1 LSSSQTGIMHN
12 YKWHTIQII
21 IVIGVAVA
29 LSVFIYYLAVF
40 TQYIPI
46 TITNYLYVAILVVAG
61 YLVIRITSRII
72 SKYGASELETT
83 HVVALKNLFQITAAI
98 VLALVVAFALG
109 INVTSALVGAGFL
122 GIVLGLAAQTVLGNV
137 FAGIALL
144 VSRQFKVGDRLTI
157 NSGKYGYIAQ
167 SYPHDGLIPG
177 YTGVVTDISLTH
189 TTMMGD
195 DNVPMTFPNSVLIQ
209 SMIFD
214 HSLVKKRTVRIRMD
228 VHRDIPLDQFRDA
241 MKQALKD
248 DPRIDGASPVE
259 INPLIVAENTYNV
272 AITAWM
278 KGTLE
283 EPGKAVL
290 INKAIEVVKE
300 LRRRAGTDVYK
311 NSPIRIGDQVIV
323 RGEYGTVEDVTPRFT
338 IVKTWDNRRQVIPNQ
353 VLDSEV
359 LINYTLT
366 DPKKLFTLMF
376 YVPYDTDLD
385 KAREVMV
392 QEAREHPNVLK
403 TLDPIF
409 QVLDFAEGAIALR
422 LLFMAKDQPTAF
434 NAGCDLRFSIKRQ
447 FDKAGIKLSCPAR
460 YIIPESKIRVDQLP
474 NDEVSK

>member
-1 LSSSQTGIMHN
+1 MRN
-12 YKWHTIQII
+12 YKWHTIQIR
-21 IVIGVAVA
+21 IVIGVAIA
-29 LSVFIYYLAVF
+29 LALLIYYSAAVAA
-40 TQYIPI
+40 YIPLYV
-46 TITNYLYVAILVVAG
+46 TNYFYVAILVVAG
-61 YLVIRITSRII
+61 YFVIRITSRII

-83 HVVALKNLFQITAAI
+83 HVVALKNLFQITATI
-98 VLALVVAFALG
+98 VLALAVAFALG
-109 INVTSALVGAGFL
+109 INITSALVGAGFL
-122 GIVLGLAAQTVLGNV
+122 GIVVGLAAQTVLGNV

-144 VSRQFKVGDRLTI
+144 VSKQFKVGDRLTV

-214 HSLVKKRTVRIRMD
+214 HSLVKKRTVRVRMD
-228 VHRDIPLDQFRDA
+228 VHRDIPLGQFRDA
-241 MKQALKD
+241 IKQALKD
-248 DPRIDGASPVE
+248 DPNIDGSSPID
-259 INPLIVAENTYNV
+259 INPLIVSEDTYNV

-290 INKAIEVVKE
+290 IDKAIEVVKE
-300 LRRRAGTDVYK
+300 LRRKAGVDVYK
-311 NSPIRIGDQVIV
+311 NSPIRMGDQVIV

-338 IVKTWDNRRQVIPNQ
+338 IIKTWDNRRQVIPNK

-366 DPKKLFTLMF
+366 DPKKLFTLMI
-376 YVPYDTDLD
+376 YVPYDTNLD
-385 KAREVMV
+385 KAREIIV
-392 QEAREHPNVLK
+392 QEAQGHPNVLK

-409 QVLDFAEGAIALR
+409 QVLDFSEGAIALR
-422 LLFMAKDQPTAF
+422 LLFMAKDQSTAF
-434 NAGCDLRFSIKRQ
+434 NTGCDLRFSIKRR
-447 FDKAGIKLSCPAR
+447 FDKEEIKLSCPSR
-460 YIIPESKIRVDQLP
+460 YIIPESTINVNNLS
-474 NDEVSK
+474 NDEVPK

>member
-1 LSSSQTGIMHN
+1 MRN

-21 IVIGVAVA
+21 IVIGVAIALAA
-29 LSVFIYYLAVF
+29 LSYYLAAVAEYF
-40 TQYIPI
+40 PLEVTD
-46 TITNYLYVAILVVAG
+46 YLYVAILVVAG
-61 YLVIRITSRII
+61 YLIIRITSRII
-72 SKYGASELETT
+72 SKYGATELETT
-83 HVVALKNLFQITAAI
+83 HVLALKNLFQITAAI
-98 VLALVVAFALG
+98 ALALAVAFVLG
-109 INVTSALVGAGFL
+109 INVTFALVGAGFL
-122 GIVLGLAAQTVLGNV
+122 GIVLGLAAQTVLGNI

-144 VSRQFKVGDRLTI
+144 VSKQFKVGDRLTI

-177 YTGVVTDISLTH
+177 YTGVVKDINLTH

-195 DNVPMTFPNSVLIQ
+195 DNVPMKFPNSVLIQ

-214 HSLVKKRTVRIRMD
+214 HSLVKKRTVRVRMD
-228 VHRDIPLDQFRDA
+228 VHRDIPLDQFREA

-248 DPRIDGASPVE
+248 NATIDGSSPVE
-259 INPLIVAENTYNV
+259 INPLLVSEDRCNV

-290 INKAIEVVKE
+290 INTAIDVVKE
-300 LRRRAGTDVYK
+300 IRRRAGTNVYK
-311 NSPIRIGDQVIV
+311 NSPIRLGDQVIV

-338 IVKTWDNRRQVIPNQ
+338 IIKTWDNRRQVIPNQ

-366 DPKKLFTLMF
+366 DPQKLFTLMF

-385 KAREVMV
+385 KAGEIMV
-392 QEAREHPNVLK
+392 QEARDHPNVLK
-403 TLDPIF
+403 TLNPIF

-422 LLFMAKDQPTAF
+422 LLFLATHQLTRF
-434 NAGCDLRFSIKRQ
+434 NTGCDLRFSINRQ
-447 FDKAGIKLSCPAR
+447 FDKAEINLSCPAP
-460 YIIPESKIRVDQLP
+460 YIISASKNP
-474 NDEVSK
+474 

>member
-1 LSSSQTGIMHN
+1 LSSQAGFLRN
-12 YKWHTIQII
+12 YKWHAIQII
-21 IVIGVAVA
+21 IVIIVAIA
-29 LSVFIYYLAVF
+29 LTVLIYYLAESMRYF
-40 TQYIPI
+40 PATF
-46 TITNYLYVAILVVAG
+46 TNYLYVGILIVAG
-61 YLVIRITSRII
+61 YLVIRIISRII
-72 SKYGASELETT
+72 SKYGKSELETT
-83 HVVALKNLFQITAAI
+83 HVVALKNLFQITATI
-98 VLALVVAFALG
+98 VLALAVAFALG
-109 INVTSALVGAGFL
+109 INITSALVGAGFL

-137 FAGIALL
+137 FAGITLL
-144 VSRQFKVGDRLTI
+144 VSKQFKVGDRLTV
-157 NSGKYGYIAQ
+157 NSGNYGYIAQ

-177 YTGVVTDISLTH
+177 YTGVVTDIGLTH
-189 TTMMGD
+189 TIMLGD
-195 DNVPMTFPNSVLIQ
+195 DNVPMTFPNSALIQ
-209 SMIFD
+209 SMIFN

-241 MKQALKD
+241 MTQALKD
-248 DPRIDGASPVE
+248 NPIIDGSLPIE
-259 INPLIVAENTYNV
+259 INPLIISEDTYNV

-300 LRRRAGTDVYK
+300 IRRSAGTDVYK

-323 RGEYGTVEDVTPRFT
+323 RGEYGTVEEVTPRFT
-338 IVKTWDNRRQVIPNQ
+338 IIKTWDNRRQVIPNQ

-376 YVPYDTDLD
+376 YVPYDTNLD
-385 KAREVMV
+385 KAHEIMV

-409 QVLDFAEGAIALR
+409 QVLDFSEGAIALR
-422 LLFMAKDQPTAF
+422 LLFLSKDQPTAF
-434 NAGCDLRFSIKRQ
+434 NTGCDLRLSIKRQ
-447 FDKAGIKLSCPAR
+447 FDKEGIKLSCPVR

-474 NDEVSK
+474 NTE

>member
-1 LSSSQTGIMHN
+1 LSSKNDGLLRN
-12 YKWHTIQII
+12 YRWHTIQII
-21 IVIGVAVA
+21 IVIAAAVTVAVF
-29 LSVFIYYLAVF
+29 VYFLA
-40 TQYIPI
+40 TRLEYISP
-46 TITNYLYVAILVVAG
+46 TILNYLNVAILVIAG
-61 YLVIRITSRII
+61 YLVIRIISRII
-72 SKYGASELETT
+72 SKYGKSELETT

-98 VLALVVAFALG
+98 ILALVVAFALG

-144 VSRQFKVGDRLTI
+144 VSKQFKVGDRLTI
-157 NSGKYGYIAQ
+157 NTGKYGYIAE

-177 YTGVVTDISLTH
+177 YTGCVTDINLTN

-195 DNVPMTFPNSVLIQ
+195 DNVPLTFPNSVLIQ
-209 SMIFD
+209 SMIFN

-228 VHRDIPLDQFRDA
+228 VHRDIPLDHFREA
-241 MKQALKD
+241 MEQALKAN
-248 DPRIDGASPVE
+248 PRIDSSSPIEV
-259 INPLIVAENTYNV
+259 NPLIVSEDFYNV
-272 AITAWM
+272 AITAWI
-278 KGTLE
+278 KGAYE
-283 EPGKAVL
+283 EPGKALL
-290 INKAIEVVKE
+290 INTAIDVVKE

-311 NSPIRIGDQVIV
+311 NAPMRIGDQVVV
-323 RGEYGTVEDVTPRFT
+323 RGEYGTVEEVTPRFT
-338 IVKTWDNRRQVIPNQ
+338 IIKTWDNRRQVIPNQ

-385 KAREVMV
+385 KARDIMV

-409 QVLDFAEGAIALR
+409 QVLDFSEGAIALR
-422 LLFMAKDQPTAF
+422 MLFLAKDQPTAF
-434 NAGCDLRFSIKRQ
+434 NTGCDLRLSIKRQ
-447 FDKAGIKLSCPAR
+447 FDKDGIKLSCPAR
-460 YIIPESKIRVDQLP
+460 YIVPDSRIQVDQSQ
-474 NDEVSK
+474 DTRQG

>member
-1 LSSSQTGIMHN
+1 MRN
-12 YKWHTIQII
+12 YKWHTIQIR
-21 IVIGVAVA
+21 IVIGVAIA
-29 LSVFIYYLAVF
+29 LALLIYYSAAVAA
-40 TQYIPI
+40 YIPLYV
-46 TITNYLYVAILVVAG
+46 TNYFYVAILVVAG
-61 YLVIRITSRII
+61 YFVIRITSRII

-83 HVVALKNLFQITAAI
+83 HVVALKNLFQITATI
-98 VLALVVAFALG
+98 VLALAVAFALG
-109 INVTSALVGAGFL
+109 INITSALVGAGFL
-122 GIVLGLAAQTVLGNV
+122 GIVVGLAAQTVLGNV

-144 VSRQFKVGDRLTI
+144 VSKQFKVGDRLTV

-189 TTMMGD
+189 TNMMGD

-214 HSLVKKRTVRIRMD
+214 HSLVKKRTVRVRMD

-241 MKQALKD
+241 IKQALKD
-248 DPRIDGASPVE
+248 DPNIDGSSPID
-259 INPLIVAENTYNV
+259 INPLIVSEDTYNV

-290 INKAIEVVKE
+290 IDKAIEVVKE
-300 LRRRAGTDVYK
+300 LRRKAGVDVYK
-311 NSPIRIGDQVIV
+311 NSPIRMGDQVIV

-338 IVKTWDNRRQVIPNQ
+338 IIKTWDNRRQVIPNK

-366 DPKKLFTLMF
+366 DPKKLFTLMI
-376 YVPYDTDLD
+376 YVPYDTNLD
-385 KAREVMV
+385 KAREIIV
-392 QEAREHPNVLK
+392 QEAQGHPNVLK

-409 QVLDFAEGAIALR
+409 QVLDFSEGAIALR
-422 LLFMAKDQPTAF
+422 LLFMAKDQSTAF
-434 NAGCDLRFSIKRQ
+434 NTGCDLRFSIKRR
-447 FDKAGIKLSCPAR
+447 FDKEEIKLSCPSR
-460 YIIPESKIRVDQLP
+460 YIIPESTINVNNLS
-474 NDEVSK
+474 NDEVPK

>member
-1 LSSSQTGIMHN
+1 MRN
-12 YKWHTIQII
+12 YKWHTIQIT
-21 IVIGVAVA
+21 IVIGVAIA
-29 LSVFIYYLAVF
+29 LALLIYYSAAVAA
-40 TQYIPI
+40 YIPLYV
-46 TITNYLYVAILVVAG
+46 TNYFYVAILVVAG
-61 YLVIRITSRII
+61 YFVIRITSRII

-83 HVVALKNLFQITAAI
+83 HVVALKNLFQITATI
-98 VLALVVAFALG
+98 VLALAVAFALG
-109 INVTSALVGAGFL
+109 INITSALVGAGFL
-122 GIVLGLAAQTVLGNV
+122 GIVVGLAAQTVLGNV

-144 VSRQFKVGDRLTI
+144 VSKQFKVGDRLTV

-214 HSLVKKRTVRIRMD
+214 HSLVKKRTVRVRMD

-241 MKQALKD
+241 IKQALKD
-248 DPRIDGASPVE
+248 DPNIDGSSPID
-259 INPLIVAENTYNV
+259 INPLIVSEDTYNV

-290 INKAIEVVKE
+290 IDKAIEVVKE
-300 LRRRAGTDVYK
+300 LRRKAGVDVYK
-311 NSPIRIGDQVIV
+311 NSPIRMGDQVIV

-338 IVKTWDNRRQVIPNQ
+338 IIKTWDNRRQVIPNK

-366 DPKKLFTLMF
+366 DPKKLFTLMI
-376 YVPYDTDLD
+376 YVPYDTNLD
-385 KAREVMV
+385 KAREIIV
-392 QEAREHPNVLK
+392 QEAQGHPNVLK

-409 QVLDFAEGAIALR
+409 QVLDFSEGAIALR
-422 LLFMAKDQPTAF
+422 LLFMAKDQSTAF
-434 NAGCDLRFSIKRQ
+434 NTGCDLRFSIKRR
-447 FDKAGIKLSCPAR
+447 FDKEEIKLSCPSR
-460 YIIPESKIRVDQLP
+460 YIIPESTINVNNLS
-474 NDEVSK
+474 NDEVPK

>member
-1 LSSSQTGIMHN
+1 MRN
-12 YKWHTIQII
+12 YKWHTIQIT
-21 IVIGVAVA
+21 IVIGVAIA
-29 LSVFIYYLAVF
+29 LALLIYYSAAVAA
-40 TQYIPI
+40 YIPLYV
-46 TITNYLYVAILVVAG
+46 TNYFYVAILVVAG
-61 YLVIRITSRII
+61 YFVIRITSRII

-83 HVVALKNLFQITAAI
+83 HVVALKNLFQITATI
-98 VLALVVAFALG
+98 VLALAVAFALG
-109 INVTSALVGAGFL
+109 INITSALVGAGFL
-122 GIVLGLAAQTVLGNV
+122 GIVVGLAAQTVLGNV

-144 VSRQFKVGDRLTI
+144 VSKQFKVGDRLTV

-214 HSLVKKRTVRIRMD
+214 HSLVKKRTVRVRMD

-241 MKQALKD
+241 IKQALKD
-248 DPRIDGASPVE
+248 DPNIDGSSPID
-259 INPLIVAENTYNV
+259 INPLIVSEDTYNV

-290 INKAIEVVKE
+290 IDKAIEVVKE
-300 LRRRAGTDVYK
+300 LRRKAGVDVYK
-311 NSPIRIGDQVIV
+311 NSPIRMGDQVIV

-338 IVKTWDNRRQVIPNQ
+338 IIKTWDNRRQVIPNK

-366 DPKKLFTLMF
+366 DPKKLFTLMI
-376 YVPYDTDLD
+376 YVPYDTNLD
-385 KAREVMV
+385 KAREIIV
-392 QEAREHPNVLK
+392 QEAQGHPNVLR

-409 QVLDFAEGAIALR
+409 QVLDFSEGAIALR
-422 LLFMAKDQPTAF
+422 LLFMAKDQSTAF
-434 NAGCDLRFSIKRQ
+434 NTGCDLRFSIKRR
-447 FDKAGIKLSCPAR
+447 FDKEEIKLSCPSR
-460 YIIPESKIRVDQLP
+460 YIIPEFTINVNNLS
-474 NDEVSK
+474 NDEVPK

>member
-1 LSSSQTGIMHN
+1 MRN
-12 YKWHTIQII
+12 YKWHTIQIR
-21 IVIGVAVA
+21 IVIGVAIA
-29 LSVFIYYLAVF
+29 LALLIYYSAAVAA
-40 TQYIPI
+40 YIPLYV
-46 TITNYLYVAILVVAG
+46 TNYFYVAILVVAG
-61 YLVIRITSRII
+61 YFVIRITSRII

-83 HVVALKNLFQITAAI
+83 HVVALKNLFQITATI
-98 VLALVVAFALG
+98 VLALAVAFALG
-109 INVTSALVGAGFL
+109 INITSALVGAGFL
-122 GIVLGLAAQTVLGNV
+122 GIVVGLAAQTVLGNV

-144 VSRQFKVGDRLTI
+144 VSKQFKVGDRLTV

-214 HSLVKKRTVRIRMD
+214 HSLVKKRTVRVRMD

-241 MKQALKD
+241 IKQALKD
-248 DPRIDGASPVE
+248 DPNIDGSSPID
-259 INPLIVAENTYNV
+259 INPLIVSEDTYNV

-290 INKAIEVVKE
+290 IDKAIEVVKE
-300 LRRRAGTDVYK
+300 LRRKAGVDVYK
-311 NSPIRIGDQVIV
+311 NSPIRMGDQVIV

-338 IVKTWDNRRQVIPNQ
+338 IIKTWDNRRQVIPNK

-366 DPKKLFTLMF
+366 DPKKLFTLMI
-376 YVPYDTDLD
+376 YVPYDTNLD
-385 KAREVMV
+385 KAREIIV
-392 QEAREHPNVLK
+392 QEAQGHPNVLK

-409 QVLDFAEGAIALR
+409 QVLDFSEGAIALR
-422 LLFMAKDQPTAF
+422 LLFMAKDQSTAF
-434 NAGCDLRFSIKRQ
+434 NTGCDLRFSIKRR
-447 FDKAGIKLSCPAR
+447 FDKEEIKLSCPSR
-460 YIIPESKIRVDQLP
+460 YIIPESTINVNNLS
-474 NDEVSK
+474 NDEVPK

>member
-1 LSSSQTGIMHN
+1 MRN
-12 YKWHTIQII
+12 YKWHTIQIM
-21 IVIGVAVA
+21 IVIGVAIA
-29 LSVFIYYLAVF
+29 LALLIYYSAAVAA
-40 TQYIPI
+40 YIPLYV
-46 TITNYLYVAILVVAG
+46 TNYFYVAILVVAG
-61 YLVIRITSRII
+61 YFVIRITSRII

-83 HVVALKNLFQITAAI
+83 HVVALKNLFQITATI
-98 VLALVVAFALG
+98 VLALAVAFALG
-109 INVTSALVGAGFL
+109 INITSALVGAGFL
-122 GIVLGLAAQTVLGNV
+122 GIVVGLAAQTVLGNV

-144 VSRQFKVGDRLTI
+144 VSKQFKVGDRLTV

-214 HSLVKKRTVRIRMD
+214 HSLVKKRTVRVRMD

-241 MKQALKD
+241 IKQALKD
-248 DPRIDGASPVE
+248 DPNIDGSSPID
-259 INPLIVAENTYNV
+259 INPLIVSEDTYNV

-290 INKAIEVVKE
+290 IDKAIEVVKE
-300 LRRRAGTDVYK
+300 LRRKAGVDVYK
-311 NSPIRIGDQVIV
+311 NSPIRMGDQVIV

-338 IVKTWDNRRQVIPNQ
+338 IIKTWDNRRQVIPNK

-366 DPKKLFTLMF
+366 DPKKLFTLMI
-376 YVPYDTDLD
+376 YVPYDTNLD
-385 KAREVMV
+385 KAREIIV
-392 QEAREHPNVLK
+392 QEAQGHPNVLK

-409 QVLDFAEGAIALR
+409 QVLDFSEGAIALR
-422 LLFMAKDQPTAF
+422 LLFMAKDQSTAF
-434 NAGCDLRFSIKRQ
+434 NTGCDLRFSIKRR
-447 FDKAGIKLSCPAR
+447 FDKEEIKLSCPSR
-460 YIIPESKIRVDQLP
+460 YIIPESTINVNNLS
-474 NDEVSK
+474 NDEVPK

>member
-1 LSSSQTGIMHN
+1 MRN
-12 YKWHTIQII
+12 YKWHTIQIM
-21 IVIGVAVA
+21 IVIGVAIA
-29 LSVFIYYLAVF
+29 LALLIYYSAAVAA
-40 TQYIPI
+40 YIPLYV
-46 TITNYLYVAILVVAG
+46 TNYFYVAILVVAG
-61 YLVIRITSRII
+61 YFVIRITSRII

-83 HVVALKNLFQITAAI
+83 HVVALKNLFQITATI
-98 VLALVVAFALG
+98 VLALAVAFALG
-109 INVTSALVGAGFL
+109 INITSALVGAGFL
-122 GIVLGLAAQTVLGNV
+122 GIVVGLAAQTVLGNV

-144 VSRQFKVGDRLTI
+144 VSKQFKVGDRLTV

-214 HSLVKKRTVRIRMD
+214 HSLVKKRTVRVRMD

-241 MKQALKD
+241 IKQALKD
-248 DPRIDGASPVE
+248 DPNIDGSSPID
-259 INPLIVAENTYNV
+259 INPLIISEDTYNV

-290 INKAIEVVKE
+290 IDKAIEVVKE
-300 LRRRAGTDVYK
+300 LRRKAGVDVYK
-311 NSPIRIGDQVIV
+311 NSPIRMGDQVIV

-338 IVKTWDNRRQVIPNQ
+338 IIKTWDNRRQVIPNK

-366 DPKKLFTLMF
+366 DPKKLFTLMI
-376 YVPYDTDLD
+376 YVPYDTNLD
-385 KAREVMV
+385 KAREIIV
-392 QEAREHPNVLK
+392 QEAQGHPNVLK

-409 QVLDFAEGAIALR
+409 QVLDFSEGAIALR
-422 LLFMAKDQPTAF
+422 LLFMAKDQSTAF
-434 NAGCDLRFSIKRQ
+434 NTGCDLRFSIKRR
-447 FDKAGIKLSCPAR
+447 FDKEEIKLSCPSR
-460 YIIPESKIRVDQLP
+460 YIIPESTINVNNLS
-474 NDEVSK
+474 NDEVPK